1 MCRTEWVCEQTLRT
15 CYRDH
20 TLLMPPTER
29 VIGQKPLLKGIQRGM
44 ESLSVLKLCP
54 RPAGEG
60 HMPPL
65 LEGKIFGTEK
75 NRKGIYRVPGTVHP
89 HGSQLGR
96 PVITAAVFD
105 PLHID

>member
-1 MCRTEWVCEQTLRT
+1 MMYDNKYELS
-15 CYRDH
+15 
-20 TLLMPPTER
+20 
-29 VIGQKPLLKGIQRGM
+29 
-44 ESLSVLKLCP
+44 ESTGAL
-54 RPAGEG
+54 RPARGKAALVGEDVY
-60 HMPPL
+60 
-65 LEGKIFGTEK
+65 KRQEK